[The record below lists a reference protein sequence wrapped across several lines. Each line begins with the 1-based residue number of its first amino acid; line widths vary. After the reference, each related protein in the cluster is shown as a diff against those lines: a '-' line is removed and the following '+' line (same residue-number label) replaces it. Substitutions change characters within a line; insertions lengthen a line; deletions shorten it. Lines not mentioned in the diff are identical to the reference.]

1 MPLHGTEP
9 AGLIHKSVI
18 ILKEAIQLAPGMGR
32 FVDKEHHFALYNV
45 PKGGGT
51 TLRSWIYFSRTGQL
65 AIKDEGAGY
74 INQESKTYKYLKDIG
89 YEVCDFVPWIDGPSV
104 CVVRDPVDRFISLY
118 RDKIVREKRCG
129 EPIPTLGEFCRNF
142 ANLMEAHD
150 FPHGANPDL
159 NYLGHHFAP
168 QSLIIGKNKD
178 YFEHIFKME
187 EIDTSL
193 KVYLEG
199 KWGISLPSLHCR
211 KAEKR
216 SKIIPSTEELLLIRE
231 IYKSD
236 YSLDWIHG

>member
-1 MPLHGTEP
+1 MVTLMGSINVTT
-9 AGLIHKSVI
+9 
-18 ILKEAIQLAPGMGR
+18 GMGR
-32 FVDKEHHFALYNV
+32 FVDKKHHFALYNV

-74 INQESKTYKYLKDIG
+74 IQQASQTYKYLRDIG
-89 YEVCDFVPWIDGPSV
+89 YEVCNFIPWTGGPSV

-129 EPIPTLGEFCRNF
+129 EPIPTLGEFCKNF
-142 ANLMEAHD
+142 ANLIEAHD
-150 FPHGANPDL
+150 FPHRVNPSL

-168 QSLIIGKNKD
+168 QSLILGKNKD

-193 KVYLEG
+193 KIFLEG
-199 KWGISLPSLHCR
+199 KWGVELPSLHCR
-211 KAEKR
+211 KAEKEN
-216 SKIIPSTEELLLIRE
+216 KVIPSTEELRLIRE
-231 IYKSD
+231 IYKTD
-236 YSLDWIHG
+236 YALGWIHS